1 MTDLYLIRFLDHK
14 NLGLANKIVF
24 VSSLVTKLWYVKIY
38 SLFMLIYANWASTLN
53 AQQMELGIWRFLTTG
68 DP

>member
-1 MTDLYLIRFLDHK
+1 MRDNEPVVED
-14 NLGLANKIVF
+14 GLLEDEDIEDKDTN
-24 VSSLVTKLWYVKIY
+24 
-38 SLFMLIYANWASTLN
+38 YANWASTLN